1 MCTHRARINPYAS
14 DISQK
19 EGPRLI
25 AMTSIDDTSE
35 SHPDLINGLRQQII
49 GREAH
54 IQTPYGCKPLV
65 YCDHT
70 ASGRGLASIESIISR
85 EVLPHYANTHSEA
98 SHTGRHTGR
107 LRQWARQTI
116 KEVINAGPEDIV
128 IFCGSGATAAVNTLV
143 HLLGLRSA
151 STGASTTD
159 RRPLVLVGPYEH
171 HSNELPWREAQA
183 DVIRLPLDQD
193 GGIDQEVM
201 TDTLIENADRHLIV
215 GSFSAASNVTG
226 IVSDVTG
233 ITRRLRDHGA
243 LAVWDYAA
251 GAPYLAIDM
260 NTADAPLDAIVF
272 SPHKFIGGP
281 GSSGVL
287 AIKRG
292 LLRNTVPAQI
302 GGGTVRYVT
311 PDRHEWHAD
320 PEHREE
326 GGTPGIV
333 ESIRGAMA
341 VSIPKRIGYQRIA
354 EIENRH
360 RTAAEQRFQ
369 ATAGLEQLG
378 PQYADQLPIFSLR
391 FRSGQGELHYSYVVR
406 LLNDLFGIQARGGC
420 SCAGPYGHQ
429 LLGLTRHQSEALAAG
444 VRRGFG
450 CLRPGWVR
458 FNLHWLCNDQE
469 VDYILSA
476 MALVAQWGAKLL
488 ASYTLDPES
497 GLWQHRDAAETP
509 PVSLDVFA
517 NNVSTLKPVTTEKPQ
532 QVLEAAEDIL
542 RSGAPRLHR
551 EQSVGHFQQT
561 PWPVELES
569 LCWFLR
575 SHEGDHSSS
584 FGT

>member
-1 MCTHRARINPYAS
+1 
-14 DISQK
+14 
-19 EGPRLI
+19 
-25 AMTSIDDTSE
+25 MTSIDDTSE

-584 FGT
+584 FGS

>member
-1 MCTHRARINPYAS
+1 
-14 DISQK
+14 
-19 EGPRLI
+19 
-25 AMTSIDDTSE
+25 
-35 SHPDLINGLRQQII
+35 
-49 GREAH
+49 
-54 IQTPYGCKPLV
+54 
-65 YCDHT
+65 
-70 ASGRGLASIESIISR
+70 
-85 EVLPHYANTHSEA
+85 
-98 SHTGRHTGR
+98 
-107 LRQWARQTI
+107 
-116 KEVINAGPEDIV
+116 
-128 IFCGSGATAAVNTLV
+128 
-143 HLLGLRSA
+143 
-151 STGASTTD
+151 
-159 RRPLVLVGPYEH
+159 
-171 HSNELPWREAQA
+171 
-183 DVIRLPLDQD
+183 
-193 GGIDQEVM
+193 
-201 TDTLIENADRHLIV
+201 
-215 GSFSAASNVTG
+215 
-226 IVSDVTG
+226 
-233 ITRRLRDHGA
+233 
-243 LAVWDYAA
+243 
-251 GAPYLAIDM
+251 M

-584 FGT
+584 FGS

>member
-1 MCTHRARINPYAS
+1 
-14 DISQK
+14 
-19 EGPRLI
+19 
-25 AMTSIDDTSE
+25 MTSIDDTSE

-260 NTADAPLDAIVF
+260 NTADAPLDAIFF

-584 FGT
+584 FGS

>member
-1 MCTHRARINPYAS
+1 
-14 DISQK
+14 
-19 EGPRLI
+19 
-25 AMTSIDDTSE
+25 MTNRYDPAE
-35 SHPDLINGLRQQII
+35 RQPDLIDHLRQQVI
-49 GREAH
+49 GRETP
-54 IQTPYGCKPLV
+54 IQTPYGTKPLV

-70 ASGRGLASIESIISR
+70 ASGRGLTSIEGVITR
-85 EVLPHYANTHSEA
+85 DVLPHYANTHSEA
-98 SHTGRHTGR
+98 SHTGRHTGQ
-107 LRQWARQTI
+107 LREWARQTI
-116 KEVINAGPEDIV
+116 KEIINAGPDDIV

-151 STGASTTD
+151 SESASTSD

-183 DVIRLPLDQD
+183 DVIRVPLDRD
-193 GGIDQEVM
+193 GGIDQAVM
-201 TDTLIENADRHLIV
+201 TETLAQNGDRPFIV
-215 GSFSAASNVTG
+215 GCFSAASNVTG
-226 IVSDVTG
+226 IVSDVPG
-233 ITRRLRDHGA
+233 ITRRLQDHGA

-251 GAPYLAIDM
+251 GAPYLPIDM
-260 NTADAPLDAIVF
+260 NTADAPLDALFF

-287 AIKRG
+287 AIKRK

-311 PDRHEWHAD
+311 PDWHEWHAD

-341 VSIPKRIGYQRIA
+341 VSIPKRIGYQQIA
-354 EIENRH
+354 EIESRH
-360 RTAAEQRFQ
+360 RLAAAKRFEM
-369 ATAGLEQLG
+369 TDGLERLG
-378 PQYADQLPIFSLR
+378 PRHAEQLPIFSMR
-391 FRSGQGELHYSYVVR
+391 FRSEHGELHYGYVVR

-420 SCAGPYGHQ
+420 SCAGPYGHT

-488 ASYTLDPES
+488 ASYTLDLQS
-497 GLWQHRDAAETP
+497 GLWQHRDTAATTP
-509 PVSLDVFA
+509 VRLDVFA
-517 NNVSTLKPVTTEKPQ
+517 KNVSTQGPVTIAKPQ
-532 QVLEAAEDIL
+532 QVLEAAEGIL
-542 RSGAPRLHR
+542 RSGAPRMHR
-551 EQSVGHFQQT
+551 VRSVDDFQRA
-561 PWPVELES
+561 PWPSELES

-575 SHEGDHSSS
+575 PHEG
-584 FGT
+584 G

>member
-1 MCTHRARINPYAS
+1 
-14 DISQK
+14 
-19 EGPRLI
+19 
-25 AMTSIDDTSE
+25 MTSIDDTSE

-251 GAPYLAIDM
+251 GAPYLPIDM

-584 FGT
+584 FGS